1 MKPATVAARHRSMLA
16 FALWKNAV
24 ILFSDAK
31 PPALCHADGIRFK
44 NTTARLDLLAIYQA
58 RH

>member
-16 FALWKNAV
+16 AASWKNAA

-31 PPALCHADGIRFK
+31 PPALCHAYGIRFK
-44 NTTARLDLLAIYQA
+44 NTTARLESLAIYQA